1 MSFLQKTIDAT
12 KESNK
17 KYKLERAEYER
28 ASNVLYDIAE
38 RKVKKCVL
46 QRANDGFTDATFD
59 VINDLKLDIAG
70 KWSIPELLFSIIF
83 EDTPPVVS
91 RLFYLSKSPFDG
103 FSISTKAKDGGPAS
117 VFVLDWAY
125 AMLKPQTQPAP
136 IVQPQ
141 SAPIVQP
148 QPAPIVQPQPA
159 PIVQPHPAPIVKPQP
174 APTVQPQPA
183 PIQMSD
189 DDITQE
195 LNNLLTAIAGMRENV
210 HQQTTPPYKPRMPIP
225 PNAPMKSKNPVV
237 RNIFAD
243 PASIA
248 QPQPA
253 PIAPHMSDYDLA
265 RELNNLMASMYI

>member
-125 AMLKPQTQPAP
+125 AMLKTQT
-136 IVQPQ
+136 Q

-148 QPAPIVQPQPA
+148 QPAPIAKPQPA
-159 PIVQPHPAPIVKPQP
+159 PIAK
-174 APTVQPQPA
+174 PA
-183 PIQMSD
+183 PIQMPD

-210 HQQTTPPYKPRMPIP
+210 HQQTTPPYKPRMQNP
-225 PNAPMKSKNPVV
+225 PNAPMKSNNPVA

-248 QPQPA
+248 QPHPA
-253 PIAPHMSDYDLA
+253 PIVTQMSDYDLA

>member
-1 MSFLQKTIDAT
+1 MSFLQQTINAT
-12 KESNK
+12 NESNK

-38 RKVKKCVL
+38 RKIKKVVL

-70 KWSIPELLFSIIF
+70 KWSIPELLFAIIF

-103 FSISTKAKDGGPAS
+103 FSISTKSKDGGPAS
-117 VFVLDWAY
+117 VFVLDWVY
-125 AMLKPQTQPAP
+125 QMLKPKT
-136 IVQPQ
+136 Q
-141 SAPIVQP
+141 SASIAKP
-148 QPAPIVQPQPA
+148 QPAPIIKPEPTHTIKPEPT
-159 PIVQPHPAPIVKPQP
+159 PIINPEPTPVASQMTDHDMVK
-174 APTVQPQPA
+174 
-183 PIQMSD
+183 
-189 DDITQE
+189 E
-195 LNNLLTAIAGMRENV
+195 LNNLMSTIAGMRANV
-210 HQQTTPPYKPRMPIP
+210 HQQTTPPSKPRV
-225 PNAPMKSKNPVV
+225 PNTPGAPVKSNNSVV

-243 PASIA
+243 PAPIA

-253 PIAPHMSDYDLA
+253 PIATHMSDYDLA

>member
-1 MSFLQKTIDAT
+1 MSFLQQTINAT

-38 RKVKKCVL
+38 RKIKKVVL

-70 KWSIPELLFSIIF
+70 KWSITELLFAIIF

-103 FSISTKAKDGGPAS
+103 FSISTKSKDGGPAS

-125 AMLKPQTQPAP
+125 QMLKPNTQTAP
-136 IVQPQ
+136 I
-141 SAPIVQP
+141 IKP
-148 QPAPIVQPQPA
+148 QPAPIIKPEPTPVASQMTD
-159 PIVQPHPAPIVKPQP
+159 HDMVK
-174 APTVQPQPA
+174 
-183 PIQMSD
+183 
-189 DDITQE
+189 E
-195 LNNLLTAIAGMRENV
+195 LNNLLSAIAGMRENS
-210 HQQTTPPYKPRMPIP
+210 HQQTTPPSKPRV
-225 PNAPMKSKNPVV
+225 PNTPGAPVKSNNSVV

-243 PASIA
+243 PTYIA
-248 QPQPA
+248 QPA
-253 PIAPHMSDYDLA
+253 PIVTQMSDYDLG

>member
-1 MSFLQKTIDAT
+1 MNFLQQTINAT

-38 RKVKKCVL
+38 RKIKKVVL

-70 KWSIPELLFSIIF
+70 KWSIPELLFDIIF
-83 EDTPPVVS
+83 EDTSPVVS

-103 FSISTKAKDGGPAS
+103 FSISTKSKDGGPAS

-125 AMLKPQTQPAP
+125 QMLQPKT
-136 IVQPQ
+136 Q
-141 SAPIVQP
+141 SAPIIKP
-148 QPAPIVQPQPA
+148 EPTIEPEPTPIINPELTPVASQMTD
-159 PIVQPHPAPIVKPQP
+159 HDMVK
-174 APTVQPQPA
+174 
-183 PIQMSD
+183 
-189 DDITQE
+189 E
-195 LNNLLTAIAGMRENV
+195 LNNLLSAIAGVRANV
-210 HQQTTPPYKPRMPIP
+210 HQQTTPPSKPRV
-225 PNAPMKSKNPVV
+225 PNTPGAPVKSNNSVV

-243 PASIA
+243 PAYIA

-253 PIAPHMSDYDLA
+253 PIATQMSDYDLG
-265 RELNNLMASMYI
+265 RELKNLMASMYI

>member
-1 MSFLQKTIDAT
+1 MSFLQQTINAT

-38 RKVKKCVL
+38 RKIKKVVL

-70 KWSIPELLFSIIF
+70 KWSITELLFAIIF

-103 FSISTKAKDGGPAS
+103 FSISTKSKDGGPAS

-125 AMLKPQTQPAP
+125 QMLKPKTQTAT
-136 IVQPQ
+136 I
-141 SAPIVQP
+141 AKP
-148 QPAPIVQPQPA
+148 QPAPIIKPEPT
-159 PIVQPHPAPIVKPQP
+159 PIIKPEPTPVASQMTDHDMVK
-174 APTVQPQPA
+174 
-183 PIQMSD
+183 
-189 DDITQE
+189 E
-195 LNNLLTAIAGMRENV
+195 LNNLLSAIAGMRENS
-210 HQQTTPPYKPRMPIP
+210 HQQTTPPSKPRV
-225 PNAPMKSKNPVV
+225 PNTPGAPVKSNNSVV

-243 PASIA
+243 PTYIA
-248 QPQPA
+248 QPA
-253 PIAPHMSDYDLA
+253 PIVTQMSDYDLG

>member
-1 MSFLQKTIDAT
+1 MSFLQQTINAT

-38 RKVKKCVL
+38 RKIKKVVL

-70 KWSIPELLFSIIF
+70 KWSIPELLFAIIF

-103 FSISTKAKDGGPAS
+103 FSISTKSKDGGPAS

-125 AMLKPQTQPAP
+125 QMLKPKTQPAS
-136 IVQPQ
+136 I
-141 SAPIVQP
+141 AKP
-148 QPAPIVQPQPA
+148 QPAPIIKPEPTHTIKPEPT
-159 PIVQPHPAPIVKPQP
+159 PIIKPEPTPVASQMTDHDMVK
-174 APTVQPQPA
+174 
-183 PIQMSD
+183 
-189 DDITQE
+189 E
-195 LNNLLTAIAGMRENV
+195 LNNLLSAIAGMRENV
-210 HQQTTPPYKPRMPIP
+210 HQQTTPPSKPRV
-225 PNAPMKSKNPVV
+225 PNTPGAPVKSNNSVV

-243 PASIA
+243 PAYIA

-253 PIAPHMSDYDLA
+253 PIATQMSDYDLG

>member
-1 MSFLQKTIDAT
+1 MSFLQQTINAT

-38 RKVKKCVL
+38 RKIKKVVL

-70 KWSIPELLFSIIF
+70 KWSITELLFAIIF

-103 FSISTKAKDGGPAS
+103 FSISTKSKDGGPAS

-125 AMLKPQTQPAP
+125 QMLKPKTQTAT
-136 IVQPQ
+136 I
-141 SAPIVQP
+141 AKP
-148 QPAPIVQPQPA
+148 QPAPIIKPEPT
-159 PIVQPHPAPIVKPQP
+159 PIIKPEPTPIIKPEPTPVASQMTDHDMVK
-174 APTVQPQPA
+174 
-183 PIQMSD
+183 
-189 DDITQE
+189 E
-195 LNNLLTAIAGMRENV
+195 LNNLLSAIAGMRENS
-210 HQQTTPPYKPRMPIP
+210 HQQTTPPSKPRV
-225 PNAPMKSKNPVV
+225 PNTPGAPVKSNNSVV

-243 PASIA
+243 PTYIA
-248 QPQPA
+248 QPA
-253 PIAPHMSDYDLA
+253 PIVTQMSDYDLG